1 MDKAILERF
10 VAKYNLGGAAESV
23 LWSTNSKGLKTR
35 FISDDKN
42 VLGVVETTEATFEE
56 GEYSIYDTANLRGLM
71 SVLDDDIEIKVNKR
85 GDKVLSLGLRDSST
99 RVTYV
104 LAKPEIIPDVPGL
117 KNLPDYQADGAVVLK
132 LDERFL
138 NTFVKGKNAL
148 PDVETFTVITE
159 DGVTKIILGYSP
171 KTNTNRVAF
180 DVELESGDELE
191 RPIQFSAR
199 YMKEI
204 LLSNKEAT
212 GGLLKVSPAGLAHCT
227 FKLDGF
233 LVDYYLVE
241 IKTKA

>member
-1 MDKAILERF
+1 MEKAILERF

-23 LWSTNSKGLKTR
+23 LWSTDNGGLKTR

-71 SVLDDDIEIKVNKR
+71 SVLDEDIQIKVNKR
-85 GDKVLSLGLRDSST
+85 GDKITSLGLRDQST
-99 RVTYV
+99 KVTYV
-104 LAKPEIIPDVPGL
+104 LAKPEVIPDVPGL
-117 KNLPDYQADGAVVLK
+117 KNLPNYEADGAVILK

-138 NTFVKGKNAL
+138 TTFVKGKNAL

-159 DGVTKIILGYSP
+159 DGITKIILGYSS

-180 DVELESGDELE
+180 NVDLESGDVLD
-191 RPIQFSAR
+191 RPVQFSAR

-204 LLSNKEAT
+204 LLSNKEAR
-212 GGLLKVSPAGLAHCT
+212 GGLLRVSPAGLAHCT
-227 FKLDGF
+227 FDLDGF
-233 LVDYYLVE
+233 AVDYYLVE
-241 IKTKA
+241 IKTK